1 MKIMPNI
8 FDCKLES
15 IMINNRFIAKKLEG
29 NNLRLFHK
37 YWIPS
42 FNTYVKVYDIS
53 ILNDCVYYYIKYDR
67 MEGVI
72 SEPLEKGIYELYTS
86 SNIENECIINSSRD
100 YTGAEIKYWF
110 VLNRDK
116 LSEEVYDSFYK
127 YLIYDKYNNMEI
139 SDTEYYNIVRYKNK
153 SKILLSRKIS

>member
-1 MKIMPNI
+1 
-8 FDCKLES
+8 
-15 IMINNRFIAKKLEG
+15 
-29 NNLRLFHK
+29 
-37 YWIPS
+37 
-42 FNTYVKVYDIS
+42 
-53 ILNDCVYYYIKYDR
+53 